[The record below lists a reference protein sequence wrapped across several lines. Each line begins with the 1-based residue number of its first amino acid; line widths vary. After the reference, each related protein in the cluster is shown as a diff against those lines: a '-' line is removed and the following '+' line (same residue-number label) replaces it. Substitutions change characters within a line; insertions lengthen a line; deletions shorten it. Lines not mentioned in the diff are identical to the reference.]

1 MLRTDV
7 KMGTVANARGML
19 FVIYFG
25 LIIAILDAD
34 GAIVAMNYDYPMCLI
49 EYLIKLPTP
58 EQVRRN

>member
-7 KMGTVANARGML
+7 KMGAVANVRGML

-25 LIIAILDAD
+25 RIIAILDAD
-34 GAIVAMNYDYPMCLI
+34 GAIIAMNHDYPMCLI